1 MQQHPFTWQQC
12 FRLKFKT
19 LDKRLWSFYQSQ
31 HQLICCLKLVMVLQ
45 IRCKLGTEKHALPG
59 KKVIREIYLK
69 HVPTEELGLYI
80 GEFKE
85 YFTEIEWQRLMKRYM
100 STFLLYTM
108 VKQIGQRLVAC
119 YQHYLFFS
127 G

>member
-31 HQLICCLKLVMVLQ
+31 HQLICCLKLIMVLQ
-45 IRCKLGTEKHALPG
+45 ICCNLGTEKYTLPG
-59 KKVIREIYLK
+59 KKVVRDIYLK
-69 HVPTEELGLYI
+69 NAPRKELGLYI
-80 GEFKE
+80 VEFKE
-85 YFTEIEWQRLMKRYM
+85 YFTEIEWQRLMKCYM
-100 STFLLYTM
+100 SIVLVPILID
-108 VKQIGQRLVAC
+108 QIG
-119 YQHYLFFS
+119 YQLIAYFQLQLFLS